1 MDDMG
6 IEKVDVLTLK
16 GEQTK
21 IIHPDSSRL
30 GVFRD
35 PRFSLVNKEF
45 RKRTNGDAPP
55 PRFIVASEGIV
66 GDKSPQKNDQKNKS
80 TPCSDA
86 PCKECLPTFGLKS
99 YIVNVGKCSLHGSY
113 GKI

>member
-86 PCKECLPTFGLKS
+86 PCKECLPTCSYQKS
-99 YIVNVGKCSLHGSY
+99 MIYVGRYSIH
-113 GKI
+113 